1 MHANRTN
8 QSDEDEEDEEDEEED
23 EQNSFYGLKQAEL
36 REAHQACLNEGSFF
50 LNKLPSTLKK
60 LTLDPSIFTNIMEEL
75 DQANLNLTEL
85 YFYDQNEYTNIIKS
99 PKELLYF
106 KNMTS
111 LERLTIVFGSNIQE
125 YSDGVVSDS
134 ITELEVRIDTIA
146 SHNEMDLAWI
156 LSSFPSLRKLDI
168 EKSGVSLVARKPKRG
183 EIYPYLY
190 KLGLFRCYIDPTVN
204 SYLSAVAPNLL
215 AVAWSLL
222 SRGIMEENW
231 RTTRLAE
238 SDYPKTEIK
247 PNQHDIIDFS
257 GRDLLEFHLSTV
269 LDDNP
274 LTKRRD
280 CLLEIITSKGSK
292 RFIYTD
298 SFLNGPVVEREI
310 TDKNELSPAIENK
323 MRKITLKCSNVK
335 LFNINGMA
343 LVKLE

>member
-1 MHANRTN
+1 LSRQQLASLYLEDYDRRCANRN
-8 QSDEDEEDEEDEEED
+8 NESDEEDHDEE
-23 EQNSFYGLKQAEL
+23 NSFYEIKQAEL
-36 REAHQACLNEGSFF
+36 REAHQACLSEGSFF

-60 LTLDPSIFTNIMEEL
+60 LKLDPSIFTNIMEEL
-75 DQANLNLTEL
+75 DKAKLNLAEL
-85 YFYDQNEYTNIIKS
+85 YFYDQNDYTNTIKS

-111 LERLTIVFGSNIQE
+111 LKCLEIVFGSNIQE
-125 YSDGVVSDS
+125 YSDGAVSDS
-134 ITELEVRIDTIA
+134 ITELKVRIDPIA

-168 EKSGVSLVARKPKRG
+168 DKSGVSLVARKPKRG
-183 EIYPYLY
+183 EIYPDLY
-190 KLGLFRCYIDPTVN
+190 KLGLFQCYIDSTVN

-222 SRGIMEENW
+222 SRRIMGENW
-231 RTTRLAE
+231 GTTRLVE

-247 PNQHDIIDFS
+247 PNQHDIIDLS

-269 LDDNP
+269 LDDN
-274 LTKRRD
+274 LLSKRRD

-298 SFLNGPVVEREI
+298 SFINGPKVER
-310 TDKNELSPAIENK
+310 
-323 MRKITLKCSNVK
+323 
-335 LFNINGMA
+335 
-343 LVKLE
+343 